1 MNQEKE
7 ISKEEF
13 KQFYFKYGKLNDG
26 RSQEY
31 WDHFFENEKNKKY
44 YFIEPESSKYNRMF
58 IVTDD
63 RIRRMFLLTEE
74 GEESFFDYPGK
85 N

>member
-13 KQFYFKYGKLNDG
+13 KQFYFKYGKLNEG
-26 RSQEY
+26 WSQEY
-31 WDHFFENEKNKKY
+31 GDHFFENEKDKKY
-44 YFIEPESSKYNRMF
+44 YFAEPESSKYNRMF
-58 IVTDD
+58 IVTGD
-63 RIRRMFLLTEE
+63 RIRRMVFLTEE